1 MKSPSI
7 VRETSSFNE
16 RSSTGRNVPY
26 NNCFF
31 FGSKMNEE
39 EKRKRK
45 GKRRRRMITSFSF
58 FFFFFRDQAAR
69 EKYSRYFVRIS
80 PSRVLNLSTL
90 SLIPGFNDPP
100 ADYLCKYY
108 HSTWRRTS
116 RRRTIFPRNFSTT
129 GVPGSD
135 GWPIQSSR
143 GISKN

>member
-31 FGSKMNEE
+31 FGSKVNEE
-39 EKRKRK
+39 EKRKGK

-58 FFFFFRDQAAR
+58 FFFFRDQAAR
-69 EKYSRYFVRIS
+69 EKYSWYFVRIS

-135 GWPIQSSR
+135 GWPIRSSR